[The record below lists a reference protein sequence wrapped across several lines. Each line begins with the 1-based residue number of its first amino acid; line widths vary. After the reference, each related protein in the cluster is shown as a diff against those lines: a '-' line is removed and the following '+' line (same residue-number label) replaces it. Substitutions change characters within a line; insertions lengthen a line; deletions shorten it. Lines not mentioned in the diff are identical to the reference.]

1 MTMLIL
7 ALVVAALVTGVI
19 LWRRPDART
28 AAKAV
33 TAGAWK
39 AGRAQAATEFSNG
52 YRATRDA
59 YDRAQKALQGRGTKR
74 ARVTS
79 GLLELLGVTVV
90 TVGGTVYGAA
100 KTIGAAG
107 RIVVEAAKGGRAAYA
122 TLEVE
127 AEVVEDVVEQ
137 AAADVVHDDPT
148 YVVLPVTNGG
158 RLIANTI
165 IIATT
170 TCEKCGTEHSVMLQP
185 GQDKAVTKCACGQ
198 ELHFSRAAPG
208 PDTQAKPQATT
219 ENPGAEEAPQPEG
232 TTMAVAQEATGLTSY
247 SLAHTQMANEL
258 NALVSTS
265 NALVASMGDLLS
277 QHSHLLGNAAVL
289 QDLMRQAASVA
300 EQIAA
305 DAAAAAT
312 A

>member
-7 ALVVAALVTGVI
+7 ALVVAVFVTGVI
-19 LWRRPDART
+19 LWRRPDARA

-39 AGRAQAATEFSNG
+39 AGQAQAATEFRNG
-52 YRATRDA
+52 YKATRQA

-74 ARVTS
+74 ARVAS

-90 TVGGTVYGAA
+90 TAGGAFYGAA
-100 KTIGAAG
+100 KTIGAAR
-107 RIVVEAAKGGRAAYA
+107 RIVLEAVKGGRAAYA

-127 AEVVEDVVEQ
+127 AEVIGEVEQ
-137 AAADVVHDDPT
+137 AADDVVHDDPT
-148 YVVLPVTNGG
+148 YVGQPVANGG
-158 RLIANTI
+158 RLITNTI

-170 TCEKCGTEHSVMLQP
+170 ECERCGAEHSVMLQP
-185 GQDKAVTKCACGQ
+185 SQDSTTKKCDCGQ
-198 ELHFSRAAPG
+198 ELRFTRTPVETN
-208 PDTQAKPQATT
+208 TQAKTQA
-219 ENPGAEEAPQPEG
+219 EIDNPGAEQAPQPEG
-232 TTMAVAQEATGLTSY
+232 TDMAVAQEATGLTSY
-247 SLAHTQMANEL
+247 SLAHTQMANDL
-258 NALVSTS
+258 NGLVNTS
-265 NALVASMGDLLS
+265 NALVASMGDLIA

-289 QDLMRQAASVA
+289 QDLLRQAASVA